1 MKVRDLWSCFVSK
14 TQDNHR
20 IIFVI
25 DVSCIN
31 YYTSRHGNSSR
42 SSNCRNLRVKGMKRL
57 NNRKNKQRIGQRS
70 REIRILVKRRPED
83 TEEEMQIRP

>member
-1 MKVRDLWSCFVSK
+1 
-14 TQDNHR
+14 
-20 IIFVI
+20 
-25 DVSCIN
+25 
-31 YYTSRHGNSSR
+31 
-42 SSNCRNLRVKGMKRL
+42 MKRL